1 MVRKK
6 KILQVEGK
14 VREIHSKLGKKR
26 SVFQSGWVEVNFFIN
41 WSTLIG
47 FFIDAKWNEL
57 NQVSTNKKMFLVAAQ
72 HR

>member
-14 VREIHSKLGKKR
+14 VTEIHSKLGKKR

-41 WSTLIG
+41 
-47 FFIDAKWNEL
+47 
-57 NQVSTNKKMFLVAAQ
+57 
-72 HR
+72 

>member
-14 VREIHSKLGKKR
+14 VTEIHTKLGKKR

-47 FFIDAKWNEL
+47 FFYRYEMKWTKSGFNE
-57 NQVSTNKKMFLVAAQ
+57 
-72 HR
+72 